1 MEYGSPWQGNFDI
14 IIVNDD
20 LDTAYGELREFAKP
34 YEVEETKSGEEGD
47 PEEEGEEEEEDKPE
61 EEEGNPEEAEGE
73 GDEEETKEE
82 DKEDE

>member
-20 LDTAYGELREFAKP
+20 LDTAYEELREFAKP

-47 PEEEGEEEEEDKPE
+47 PEEEEDQPE

-73 GDEEETKEE
+73 GDEETKEE

>member
-47 PEEEGEEEEEDKPE
+47 PEEGEDKPE

-73 GDEEETKEE
+73 GDEETKEE

>member
-47 PEEEGEEEEEDKPE
+47 PEESEEGEEEEDKPE

-73 GDEEETKEE
+73 GDEETKEE